1 MPSAEELEQMLEAEF
16 VVGMRMDAREHGWT
30 QDEYERMLRMEASK
44 ARGDEH
50 HVDA

>member
-1 MPSAEELEQMLEAEF
+1 MPSAEELEQMLDEQL
-16 VVGMRMDAREHGWT
+16 VV
-30 QDEYERMLRMEASK
+30 YERMLRMEASK